1 MTKVWKRTGAVAI
14 YSRGRAALIA
24 LLAIVVIGG
33 SGLAVGI
40 AIGDSGDSSE
50 PATPPQTVASPAPD
64 APAAESP
71 PAGSPARSVSSAEG
85 RKRLAAYRRGFRAG
99 RERGLAGS
107 FAGGQFEAGGAYFVR
122 FGQRGRT
129 IVGAATVRSGR
140 TYWLCEG
147 NTRLCT
153 RGGTP

>member
-14 YSRGRAALIA
+14 YSRARVALVAAL
-24 LLAIVVIGG
+24 AILVIGG

-50 PATPPQTVASPAPD
+50 SATPPQAVASSAPD
-64 APAAESP
+64 APAAEPP
-71 PAGSPARSVSSAEG
+71 PAGGSARSDSSAES
-85 RKRLAAYRRGFRAG
+85 RERRAAYRRGLRAG
-99 RERGLAGS
+99 RERGLVGS

-129 IVGAATVRSGR
+129 IVRAATVRSGQ

-147 NTRLCT
+147 NTRLCS